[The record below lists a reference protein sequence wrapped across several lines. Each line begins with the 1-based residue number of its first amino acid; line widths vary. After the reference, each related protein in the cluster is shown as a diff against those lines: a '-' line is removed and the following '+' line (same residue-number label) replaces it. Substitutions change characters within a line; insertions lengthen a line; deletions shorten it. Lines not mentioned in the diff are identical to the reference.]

1 MESATTIRSQA
12 SPDRTPSYNPGEVFQ
27 MSREEAERSVA
38 QLAHSSPVEWYDY
51 LNLSSAF
58 FVLEHTD
65 LALLNARRALAMIRN
80 PMTLLNLAVIL
91 ETLGGFY
98 PAFSLSEE
106 AYALDPSNSF
116 VRTHYSDALLRMG
129 RLAEAWPIYA
139 DSHANWGFLRNV
151 MHEWD
156 GVASLRGKRVLV
168 LSGGGYGDN
177 FLHLRWMPWLADLGA
192 TVTYMCPPSMHSL
205 VRGTLGI
212 SHLLSGS
219 VSGLEGMLIPS
230 DYDYF
235 TCIYSLAGYFCPTME
250 EIPTAPYLRAKPK
263 NHFEE
268 PHIGLCTRAGE
279 EKFPRRHRSLNE
291 KQKVQLDDAIRS
303 SSRWQMVLNWD
314 SSNPYTWKDTAELIS
329 ACELVITVD
338 TGVAHLS
345 GALGVPCW
353 VILPGISAAYYG
365 VTGDRCAFY
374 PSHRLFRNFGEGID
388 NSVADVCAA
397 LATLEAR

>member
-1 MESATTIRSQA
+1 
-12 SPDRTPSYNPGEVFQ
+12 
-27 MSREEAERSVA
+27 MSREEAQRSIA
-38 QLAHSSPVEWYDY
+38 QLAHSVPVEWYDF

-58 FVLEHTD
+58 FVLGHTD

-156 GVASLRGKRVLV
+156 GVAPLRGKRILV

-177 FLHLRWMPWLADLGA
+177 FLHLRWMPRLADLGA

-205 VRGTLGI
+205 LRGTLGI
-212 SHLLSGS
+212 SHLIAGS
-219 VSGLEGMLIPS
+219 VAGLEGMLLPS

-235 TCIYSLAGYFCPTME
+235 TCVLSLARYFCPTVE
-250 EIPTAPYLRAKPK
+250 DIPVAPYIHVNAKDR
-263 NHFEE
+263 
-268 PHIGLCTRAGE
+268 IARVGLCTRAGE
-279 EKFPRRHRSLNE
+279 EKFPRRHRSLSIAQSE
-291 KQKVQLDDAIRS
+291 RIESAMPDTWMSLDYEDIGH
-303 SSRWQMVLNWD
+303 D
-314 SSNPYTWKDTAELIS
+314 ITWGTTAALIAS
-329 ACELVITVD
+329 LDLVITVD
-338 TGVAHLS
+338 TGVAHLA
-345 GALGVPCW
+345 GALGVPAW

-365 VTGDRCAFY
+365 VTGEHCAFY

-397 LATLEAR
+397 LASWRPQ

>member
-12 SPDRTPSYNPGEVFQ
+12 SPDRTHNCNPGEVFQ
-27 MSREEAERSVA
+27 MSREEAQRSIA
-38 QLAHSSPVEWYDY
+38 QLAHASPVEWYDF

-65 LALLNARRALAMIRN
+65 LALLNARRALAMVRN
-80 PMTLLNLAVIL
+80 PLTLLNLAVIL

-129 RLAEAWPIYA
+129 RLAECWPIYA
-139 DSHANWGFLRNV
+139 DSHANWGFLRGV
-151 MHEWD
+151 MREWD
-156 GVASLRGKRVLV
+156 GTSDLHGKRILV

-177 FLHLRWMPWLADLGA
+177 FLHLRWMPRLVDLGA

-205 VRGTLGI
+205 LDGALGI
-212 SHLLSGS
+212 SRLLSGS
-219 VSGLEGMLIPS
+219 VAGLDGMLLPS

-235 TCIYSLAGYFCPTME
+235 TCVLSLARHFCPTVE
-250 EIPTAPYLRAKPK
+250 DIPVAPYIRRWGPSSHRGRVGICA
-263 NHFEE
+263 H
-268 PHIGLCTRAGE
+268 AGE
-279 EKFPRRHRSLNE
+279 EKFPRRHRSLTDA
-291 KQKVQLDDAIRS
+291 QLLRITNAK
-303 SSRWQMVLNWD
+303 LNWISMD
-314 SSNPYTWKDTAELIS
+314 HTHGAFKDWEETACYLSSLDL
-329 ACELVITVD
+329 LVTVD
-338 TGVAHLS
+338 TGVAHLA
-345 GALGVPCW
+345 GALGVPAW
-353 VILPGISAAYYG
+353 IILPGISAAYYG

-397 LATLEAR
+397 LASWRPQ